1 MEDPHE
7 AGEGFW
13 FKTGWRL
20 IRFPQFTSGNC
31 KPVEWVNALN
41 SAKFSP

>member
-1 MEDPHE
+1 MEDPRE

-20 IRFPQFTSGNC
+20 IVSPQFTDFNG
-31 KPVEWVNALN
+31 KRDARVYA
-41 SAKFSP
+41 